1 MNVMSRIIGIKTP
14 MLRSATI
21 ADQSGKKP
29 NVRFVAEKVEC
40 AIRARNNLAVADTN
54 PNRMGPAS
62 AHGQSEGYPVIRRI
76 LEHGPGFAPGS
87 TDLQSV
93 A

>member
-40 AIRARNNLAVADTN
+40 AIRARNNLAVADTI

-62 AHGQSEGYPVIRRI
+62 AHGQSEGYPLTCPRI
-76 LEHGPGFAPGS
+76 IGGPFETLPF
-87 TDLQSV
+87 
-93 A
+93 